1 MNRGKP
7 QKVGPSQQVTP
18 GPYGVIL
25 VDSLQVVRAGLAL
38 LISQSSTLQL
48 VGEAGTSAETLSV
61 LRQTSRRASAVVVV
75 GLNLVGEQDSFWLI
89 RALRN
94 EFPVV
99 SILACGGDADSNTI
113 SRALFVGADG
123 YVDKS
128 ASPEEFLD
136 GLNRAAQG
144 EVVLVGPREDYIAT
158 IAAGVERQK
167 EVEMLLTDRER
178 EVLTIAAEGVT
189 AREIGERLGLRERTI
204 TTHLTRIYGKLG
216 VNSRTAAVTT
226 AARSGLVTVSHPN

>member
-1 MNRGKP
+1 MGRAIRS
-7 QKVGPSQQVTP
+7 QEPSQSEKS
-18 GPYGVIL
+18 GVVL
-25 VDSLQVVRAGLAL
+25 VDPLQVVRAGLAL
-38 LISQSSTLQL
+38 LMERSPSLEL
-48 VGEAGTSAETLSV
+48 VGEAGTATEALDAV
-61 LRQTSRRASAVVVV
+61 REMPRRNHAVVLV
-75 GLNLVGEQDSFWLI
+75 GLGLSGEHDAFWLI
-89 RALRN
+89 RAIRT

-99 SILACGGDADSNTI
+99 SILACGGLADSNTI

-123 YVDKS
+123 YVDKN

-136 GLNRAAQG
+136 GLHRAAQG
-144 EVVLVGPREDYIAT
+144 EVVLVGPRDEWIAS
-158 IAAGVERQK
+158 IAEGVEKQK
-167 EVEMLLTDRER
+167 EAQKILTERER

-204 TTHLTRIYGKLG
+204 TTHLARIYGKLG